1 MMIESLQNRIKELES
16 ELSTFR
22 QIAESTQQENE
33 TLRNMLKD
41 KEDNAEVIS
50 QMEQFESKYIFN
62 HIKTIQISCLWNGS
76 GPMVQHYCYGDPIY
90 IQPFACS
97 KIFLEWIRP
106 VQSTAF

>member
-50 QMEQFESKYIFN
+50 QMEQFESELKY
-62 HIKTIQISCLWNGS
+62 
-76 GPMVQHYCYGDPIY
+76 
-90 IQPFACS
+90 
-97 KIFLEWIRP
+97 
-106 VQSTAF
+106 